1 MRISDPALEARHD
14 GVIADVVR
22 RTGRLACRPD
32 TSETLGRG
40 KYDRSTVCTDMCF
53 LCRAPRGREITQTQ
67 CFTRRQA
74 RSSMRV
80 HNSLSLMA
88 PALLCVRPRAF
99 CVASAASKRVVF
111 LGTPSVAARSLE
123 LLLQGSRDGRGGDF
137 EIAAVVSQP
146 PARTGRKMKLTPS
159 PVHELAEA
167 EGLRLLT
174 PPNAKDEEFLATL
187 ADIKPDLCVTAAYGC
202 FLPQRFLDL
211 PHHGTLNIHPSLL
224 PLYRGAA
231 PIQRCLE
238 AGDPI
243 TGVTVAF
250 TVLAMDAGPV
260 LRQVE
265 RKLGGDEQA
274 PELLLEMFEA
284 GTEQLL
290 EALPSVWDGSCE
302 AALRPQDADAA
313 TKAAKVQKEEAEVR
327 LDVMSAAEIHNR
339 LRGFAGG
346 QACGRSLTWL
356 TARRLCVQSSFAHKL
371 QLKIASCL
379 RDANSRSHLLGRHC
393 RLHVLMGAYWRC
405 NSCSSQARSP
415 WSPKRSGMASTGAF
429 QSGSVVMKVA
439 LRGVDRL
446 HLRRVLAVVVRRTA
460 CNLRRLRWVSVLRC
474 DLT

>member
-1 MRISDPALEARHD
+1 
-14 GVIADVVR
+14 
-22 RTGRLACRPD
+22 
-32 TSETLGRG
+32 
-40 KYDRSTVCTDMCF
+40 
-53 LCRAPRGREITQTQ
+53 
-67 CFTRRQA
+67 
-74 RSSMRV
+74 MRV

-290 EALPSVWDGSCE
+290 DALPSVWDGTCE

-339 LRGFAGG
+339 LRGFAGWPG
-346 QACGRSLTWL
+346 VWTELDLADGKAPVRAKLLRTQVAAEDCLVPSGRELSLSPSGKALSLACADGSVLE
-356 TARRLCVQSSFAHKL
+356 VQQL
-371 QLKIASCL
+371 QLPGKKPVEPKAFWNGL
-379 RDANSRSHLLGRHC
+379 NGRIPKW
-393 RLHVLMGAYWRC
+393 VGGDEGGA
-405 NSCSSQARSP
+405 
-415 WSPKRSGMASTGAF
+415 
-429 QSGSVVMKVA
+429 
-439 LRGVDRL
+439 
-446 HLRRVLAVVVRRTA
+446 
-460 CNLRRLRWVSVLRC
+460 
-474 DLT
+474 